1 MKNKII
7 LSLATIF
14 FVVFLVSGT
23 ALSYVLSLLIKS
35 TADSGTLSIFSPS
48 IILAVI
54 GTAVACTIIAA
65 IMLSIY
71 MNNIFTNID
80 VFKEKLSS
88 IADGQ
93 LSIRIKEDG
102 VLKAIAVDINKVIN
116 NTKRVLCEVGEV
128 SDKNRGL
135 ALTIKD
141 NSESTE
147 KASNE
152 IANSVQSIAEGTN
165 QQSHAAILSDENVKK
180 MAENNNIIME
190 QAEKTKVVAGEMIE
204 IVKSNDELFGNLIS
218 NIKNTGD
225 MTTKLAANVYQLQ
238 TEADK
243 IKNITNVVTEISERT
258 NLLALNAAI
267 EAARAGEQ
275 GRGFSVV
282 ADEVRKLAEQSS
294 DSAGE
299 IKKLIENITLT
310 IENITSE
317 TNNQVKEIDKDIKFA
332 DESKKSFS
340 KIVESTQST
349 FDAIKQINELSVNSM
364 EITSTVTKLVEEIAC
379 STQEAGAFT
388 EEVSA
393 ACEEQLGSMQEMNRL
408 VEKMNTT
415 ADDIDKT
422 LNSFIKNI
430 SVGEKEKVL
439 INEGLKILKGLNQ
452 DINKQNINIENASN
466 FFREKAKIYPQFELV
481 SIINK
486 EGIMISANVDT
497 NIGNDFT
504 YRPYFKIALEG
515 KEYHT
520 EPYISN
526 TTFNYCITIS
536 QPFKDSSGNITGV
549 IMADICI
556 EN

>member
-7 LSLATIF
+7 LSLATMF
-14 FVVFLVSGT
+14 FLVFLVSGT
-23 ALSYVLSLLIKS
+23 ALSCVLSLLLKS
-35 TADSGTLSIFSPS
+35 TSNNGMFSPS
-48 IILAVI
+48 IILAIV
-54 GTAVACTIIAA
+54 GTAIACTILAVI
-65 IMLSIY
+65 ILSIY
-71 MNNIFTNID
+71 VNNMFTNIE
-80 VFKEKLSS
+80 VFKEKLTR

-93 LSIRIKEDG
+93 LSIRVNEEG
-102 VLKAIAVDINKVIN
+102 VLKAIAVDINRVIN

-165 QQSHAAILSDENVKK
+165 QQSHAAVLSDENVKR
-180 MAENNNIIME
+180 MAKNNNIIME
-190 QAEKTKVVAGEMIE
+190 ETEKTKVVAGEMIE
-204 IVKSNDELFGNLIS
+204 IVKSNGELFGSLIS

-225 MTTKLAANVYQLQ
+225 MTTKLATNVYQLQ
-238 TEADK
+238 IEADK
-243 IKNITNVVTEISERT
+243 IKSITNVVTEISERT

-275 GRGFSVV
+275 GKGFSVV
-282 ADEVRKLAEQSS
+282 ADEVRNLAEQSS

-317 TNNQVKEIDKDIKFA
+317 TSNQVKEIEKDMKFA

-393 ACEEQLGSMQEMNRL
+393 ACEEQLSSMQEMNRL

-439 INEGLKILKGLNQ
+439 INEGLKILKDLNQ
-452 DINKQNINIENASN
+452 DINKQNISIENASN

-486 EGIMISANVDT
+486 EGIMISASVDT

-504 YRPYFKIALEG
+504 YRPYFKIALQG
-515 KEYHT
+515 QEYHT

-526 TTFNYCITIS
+526 TTFNYCITVS
-536 QPFKDSSGNITGV
+536 QPFKDSSGNIAGV

>member
-7 LSLATIF
+7 LWLTTML
-14 FVVFLVSGT
+14 FVTFLVSNMT
-23 ALSYVLSLLIKS
+23 ISYILSLILKNNDNSGILYVFNPRIILTIIGI
-35 TADSGTLSIFSPS
+35 TAIFTILALVILSICINNMF
-48 IILAVI
+48 
-54 GTAVACTIIAA
+54 
-65 IMLSIY
+65 
-71 MNNIFTNID
+71 MNVD
-80 VFKEKLSS
+80 AFKEKLTI
-88 IADGQ
+88 IANGE
-93 LSIRIKEDG
+93 LSIRVSEKGFLG
-102 VLKAIAVDINKVIN
+102 VIAKDINKVIN
-116 NTKRVLCEVGEV
+116 NTKRVLCQVGEV
-128 SDKNRGL
+128 SDKNREL
-135 ALTIKD
+135 ALIIMD

-152 IANSVQSIAEGTN
+152 IATSVHSIAEGTN

-180 MAENNNIIME
+180 MAKNNNIIME
-190 QAEKTKVVAGEMIE
+190 QAEKTKLVASEMIE
-204 IVKSNDELFGNLIS
+204 TVKTNTELFDNLIG

-225 MTTKLAANVYQLQ
+225 MTTKLASNIYQLH

-275 GRGFSVV
+275 GKGFSVV

-317 TNNQVKEIDKDIKFA
+317 TNDQVKEIEKDIKFA
-332 DESKKSFS
+332 HESKDSFD
-340 KIVESTQST
+340 KIVKSTQST
-349 FDAIKQINELSVNSM
+349 FDSIKQINELSMSSM
-364 EITSTVTKLVEEIAC
+364 EITSTVTKLVEEISY

-388 EEVSA
+388 QEVSA
-393 ACEEQLGSMQEMNRL
+393 ACEEQLSSMQEMNKL

-415 ADDIDKT
+415 ADNIDT
-422 LNSFIKNI
+422 VLNSFIKNI
-430 SVGEKEKVL
+430 SVGEKQMSL
-439 INEGLKILKGLNQ
+439 INEGFKTLKNLNQ
-452 DINKQNINIENASN
+452 DINKQNILIENATS
-466 FFREKAKIYPQFELV
+466 FFREKAKFYPQFELI
-481 SIINK
+481 STISK
-486 EGIMISANVDT
+486 EGIMVSASVDT

-504 YRPYFKIALEG
+504 YRPYFKLALQG
-515 KEYHT
+515 QEYFT

-526 TTFNYCITIS
+526 TTFNYCITVS
-536 QPFKDSSGNITGV
+536 QPFKDSRGNIVGV

-556 EN
+556 ED

>member
-7 LSLATIF
+7 LSLTTIF
-14 FVVFLVSGT
+14 FVVLLVSGT
-23 ALSYVLSLLIKS
+23 ASSLAINLLYKNS
-35 TADSGTLSIFSPS
+35 ASSEMSSLFSS
-48 IILAVI
+48 NIILVI
-54 GTAVACTIIAA
+54 LGTTIACTVLAMIL
-65 IMLSIY
+65 LSIY
-71 MNNIFTNID
+71 INNVFTNII
-80 VFKEKLSS
+80 VFKERLSF

-93 LSIRIKEDG
+93 LSIRVKEEG
-102 VLKAIAVDINKVIN
+102 LLKVIAADINKVIN
-116 NTKRVLCEVGEV
+116 NTKKVLCQVGEI

-147 KASNE
+147 RASNE
-152 IANSVQSIAEGTN
+152 IANSVQAIAEGTN
-165 QQSHAAILSDENVKK
+165 QQSHAAMLSDDNVKK

-190 QAEKTKVVAGEMIE
+190 QAEKTKIVAGEMIE
-204 IVKSNDELFGNLIS
+204 IVKSNSQLFGDLIG

-225 MTTKLAANVYQLQ
+225 ITTKLASKIYQLQ
-238 TEADK
+238 IEADK

-275 GRGFSVV
+275 GKGFSVV

-310 IENITSE
+310 IESITSE
-317 TNNQVKEIDKDIKFA
+317 TNNQVKEIEKDIKFA
-332 DESKKSFS
+332 DESKESFS
-340 KIVESTQST
+340 KIVQSTQST
-349 FDAIKQINELSVNSM
+349 FDAIKQINELSANSM
-364 EITSTVTKLVEEIAC
+364 EITSTVTKLVEEISS

-393 ACEEQLGSMQEMNRL
+393 ACEEQLGSMQEMSRL

-430 SVGEKEKVL
+430 TVGESEKAL
-439 INEGLKILKGLNQ
+439 INEGLKILKTFNE
-452 DINKQNINIENASN
+452 DMNKQNITIENATN
-466 FFREKAKIYPQFELV
+466 FFREKAKIYPQFELI
-481 SIINK
+481 STINR
-486 EGIMISANVDT
+486 EGIMISASVDT

-520 EPYISN
+520 EAYISN

-536 QPFKDSSGNITGV
+536 KPFKDPNGNIAGV

-556 EN
+556 ES

>member
-7 LSLATIF
+7 LSLATMF

-23 ALSYVLSLLIKS
+23 TLSYVLSLLIKS
-35 TADSGTLSIFSPS
+35 TADNGTLSIFSPS

-54 GTAVACTIIAA
+54 GTAVACTVLAVV
-65 IMLSIY
+65 MLLIY
-71 MNNIFTNID
+71 INNMFTNID

-93 LSIRIKEDG
+93 LSIRIKEEG

-165 QQSHAAILSDENVKK
+165 QQSHAASLSDENVKK

-190 QAEKTKVVAGEMIE
+190 QTENTKVVAGEMIE
-204 IVKSNDELFGNLIS
+204 IVKANSELFGSLIS

-225 MTTKLAANVYQLQ
+225 MTTKLAGNVYQLQ

-275 GRGFSVV
+275 GKGFSVV

-299 IKKLIENITLT
+299 IKKLIENITLA

-317 TNNQVKEIDKDIKFA
+317 TNNQVKEIEKDIKFA

-439 INEGLKILKGLNQ
+439 INEGLKILKDLNQ
-452 DINKQNINIENASN
+452 DINRQNISIENASN

-504 YRPYFKIALEG
+504 YRP
-515 KEYHT
+515 
-520 EPYISN
+520 
-526 TTFNYCITIS
+526 
-536 QPFKDSSGNITGV
+536 
-549 IMADICI
+549 
-556 EN
+556 

>member
-7 LSLATIF
+7 LSLAIIF
-14 FVVFLVSGT
+14 FIAFFISNMTISYILNLLLRNTDSNGMLSVFAPSTILAIIGT
-23 ALSYVLSLLIKS
+23 AIL
-35 TADSGTLSIFSPS
+35 FS
-48 IILAVI
+48 ILAVI
-54 GTAVACTIIAA
+54 I
-65 IMLSIY
+65 LSLYI
-71 MNNIFTNID
+71 NNVFKNID
-80 VFKEKLSS
+80 AFKEKLTI
-88 IADGQ
+88 IANGQ
-93 LSIRIKEDG
+93 LSVRVKEEG
-102 VLKAIAVDINKVIN
+102 LLKAVAEDINKVIN

-135 ALTIKD
+135 ALTIKK

-152 IANSVQSIAEGTN
+152 IATSVHSIAEGAN
-165 QQSHAAILSDENVKK
+165 QQSHAAVLSDENVKK
-180 MAENNNIIME
+180 MAENNNIILE
-190 QAEKTKVVAGEMIE
+190 QTEKTKVVASEMIE
-204 IVKSNDELFGNLIS
+204 TVKANTKLFNNLIN
-218 NIKNTGD
+218 NIKNTGNI
-225 MTTKLAANVYQLQ
+225 TAELASNIYQLQ

-275 GRGFSVV
+275 GKGFSVV

-294 DSAGE
+294 DSARE
-299 IKKLIENITLT
+299 IKNLIENITLT

-317 TNNQVKEIDKDIKFA
+317 TNNQVEEIEKDIKFA
-332 DESKKSFS
+332 DKSKDSFD

-349 FDAIKQINELSVNSM
+349 FDSIKKINELSVNSM
-364 EITSTVTKLVEEIAC
+364 ELTTTVTKLVEEISC
-379 STQEAGAFT
+379 STQESGAFT

-393 ACEEQLGSMQEMNRL
+393 ACEEQLSSIQEMNKL
-408 VEKMNTT
+408 VGEMNTA
-415 ADDIDKT
+415 ADDIDKV

-430 SVGEKEKVL
+430 SIGKKETTL
-439 INEGLKILKGLNQ
+439 INDSLKILKDLNQ
-452 DINKQNINIENASN
+452 DINKQNISIENATD
-466 FFREKAKIYPQFELV
+466 FFREKAKTYPQFELI
-481 SIINK
+481 STINSK
-486 EGIMISANVDT
+486 GIMVSASVDT

-504 YRPYFKIALEG
+504 YRPYFKLALQG
-515 KEYHT
+515 QEYFT

-526 TTFNYCITIS
+526 TTFNYCITVS
-536 QPFKDSSGNITGV
+536 QPFKDLNGNIIGV